1 MTTFDAIFLIGPQ
14 GSGKG
19 TQGKRLA
26 AKTGYFYFEMGAI
39 LRQEAKL
46 DTDFGRIVK
55 SYIDR
60 GELLDDANWQSV
72 IHRELPE
79 VLKHRRVI
87 FDGTPRTR
95 AQAEY
100 LVSTLH
106 HDGFTQL
113 ATVVIDIPREVA
125 VSRLL
130 ERAHHEFRADDN
142 EVAINRRL
150 EIYEQATK
158 PVIEFMRGFSTVYEF
173 DGVPPV
179 DAVAESINQQL
190 GL

>member
-1 MTTFDAIFLIGPQ
+1 MVTFDAIFLIGPQ

-46 DTDFGRIVK
+46 DSDFGRVVK

-60 GELLDDANWQSV
+60 GELLDDANWQTV

-79 VLKHRRVI
+79 VLKHRRII
-87 FDGTPRTR
+87 FDGTPRTL
-95 AQAEY
+95 AQAEH
-100 LVSTLH
+100 LVSALH
-106 HDGFTQL
+106 QEGFTQL
-113 ATVVIDIPREVA
+113 ATIVVDIPRDVA
-125 VSRLL
+125 VARLL
-130 ERAHHEFRADDN
+130 ERAHHEFRTDDN
-142 EVAINRRL
+142 EVAIKRRL
-150 EIYEQATK
+150 EIYDQATI
-158 PVIEFMRGFSTVYEF
+158 PVIHFMRGVSTVF
-173 DGVPPV
+173 DIDGVPPINEV
-179 DAVAESINQQL
+179 EQVINQEL